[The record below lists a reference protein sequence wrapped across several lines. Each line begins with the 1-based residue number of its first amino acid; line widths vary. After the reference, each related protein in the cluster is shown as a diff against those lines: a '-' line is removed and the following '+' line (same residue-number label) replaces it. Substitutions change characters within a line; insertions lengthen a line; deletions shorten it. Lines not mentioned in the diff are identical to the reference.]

1 LIFSLEL
8 NPLNIGDRNLRT
20 VSDVLHNAGGNV
32 EYTTKDGKVIKIKYL
47 TLKTMSV
54 YENRLQNRAIKKF
67 ADQKDVI
74 PSDIF
79 KNMFGDLMD
88 KIASG
93 DYAFGGEICSKS
105 LATVQGISDL
115 VSCLCDI
122 SSDEALELLT
132 NEGEAFRPLF
142 DEVVRKS
149 VSSKDD
155 DGEGKEGN
163 A

>member
-1 LIFSLEL
+1 
-8 NPLNIGDRNLRT
+8 
-20 VSDVLHNAGGNV
+20 
-32 EYTTKDGKVIKIKYL
+32 
-47 TLKTMSV
+47 
-54 YENRLQNRAIKKF
+54 
-67 ADQKDVI
+67 
-74 PSDIF
+74 
-79 KNMFGDLMD
+79 
-88 KIASG
+88 
-93 DYAFGGEICSKS
+93 